1 MLSGTD
7 VDFLRGLSLF
17 AGMSDAALTC
27 IAEHA
32 RRVDLGPGEVLL
44 REGDPAK
51 EMLVVMAGR
60 LEVIKRNG
68 AAEACIATLGPGE
81 VAGEMALIDIQP
93 RSAEV
98 RSVESASVIVMGN
111 ADIAAV
117 YREDQKSYTLLVLN
131 IAREISLRLRRLD
144 QLLADLMFDIHD
156 ITRGKK
162 RS

>member
-1 MLSGTD
+1 
-7 VDFLRGLSLF
+7 
-17 AGMSDAALTC
+17 MSDAALGC

-32 RRVDLGPGEVLL
+32 RRVDLGAGEVLL
-44 REGDPAK
+44 REGDAAK
-51 EMLVVMAGR
+51 EMLVVMAGK

-68 AAEACIATLGPGE
+68 EAEACIATLGPGD

-98 RSVESASVIVMGN
+98 RSVGPASVIVLGH
-111 ADIAAV
+111 ADIAAI

-156 ITRGKK
+156 ITRNKPGK
-162 RS
+162 

>member
-1 MLSGTD
+1 
-7 VDFLRGLSLF
+7 
-17 AGMSDAALTC
+17 
-27 IAEHA
+27 
-32 RRVDLGPGEVLL
+32 
-44 REGDPAK
+44 
-51 EMLVVMAGR
+51 
-60 LEVIKRNG
+60 
-68 AAEACIATLGPGE
+68 
-81 VAGEMALIDIQP
+81 
-93 RSAEV
+93 V